1 MRHVKG
7 KPYSLKVRRCA
18 ACLIAIN
25 EYLSVFTGAKASYN
39 TCLTELNGVLLNS
52 MTNLCSNQA
61 YVQGFDCKSITFKSA
76 VSMIER
82 MEIAE
87 SIYEGV
93 VESSYQK
100 LTSEDAKDAGN
111 SRK

>member
-25 EYLSVFTGAKASYN
+25 KYLSVFTGAKASYN

-61 YVQGFDCKSITFKSA
+61 YVQGFDCESITFKSA

-93 VESSYQK
+93 VESSY
-100 LTSEDAKDAGN
+100 LLGHMPTVLVTAG
-111 SRK
+111 K